1 MNYKETAKAILDK
14 VGGQENI
21 NDFLHC
27 STRLRMNLKDPNQA
41 KTEEIK
47 SMDGVM
53 GAVYSGGQYQ
63 VIIGND
69 VSYVYNELKQ
79 MITINTD
86 EKPEPNKKRDMS
98 FKGLFES
105 FAGLITGIFQPIIP
119 AIAAAGMFKAL
130 LLLCTSLGI
139 LSKESQ
145 IYALLL
151 NIADA
156 AFYFLPVL
164 LAYSSAQKFK
174 TNPYIAATLAGVL
187 LHPKMIT
194 LLGGEVPVEIAGV
207 PVPNI
212 SYASSV
218 LPIILTVWLMSYVEK
233 FADKVSPG
241 PVKIFLKPLIV
252 ILVMAPLALTVLG
265 PIGNYLGVGLSDGL
279 FWIQGKI
286 GWLTVVILAVFLP
299 FIVMFGMHKVFYPV
313 IFAAMV
319 SPGYETLIHS
329 AMLSS
334 NMAQGAG
341 ALAVWFLAKD
351 KKLKQVALPAGISG
365 LFGITEPALY
375 GVHLRLKRTLVACM
389 IGAGSAG
396 LFAGI
401 VNLKAYAAVG
411 PGLASLPMFI
421 GAENNFTYALIT
433 AAISIVVTPIAVYFI
448 GFNDPGA
455 EDHAQASSREV
466 AQEETTSPAPKKEKL
481 QSRLVVFS
489 PLEGEAIP
497 LKAVNDEAFSQE
509 AMGKGM
515 AIKPSK
521 GQVVAPF
528 DGTVQT
534 VFRTKHSIGLKS
546 VEGIELLIH
555 VGIDTV
561 KLKGQHF
568 NVVVQEGDIVKHGQ
582 LLIDFDMEAII
593 KAGFDTTTPI
603 IVTNSGD
610 YLEIL
615 GHEQSE
621 KIGPETPLIT
631 IL

>member
-47 SMDGVM
+47 AMDGIM

-151 NIADA
+151 NIADS

-187 LHPKMIT
+187 LHPKMIA
-194 LLGGEVPVEIAGV
+194 LLGGEVPVEIAGI

-455 EDHAQASSREV
+455 EDNAQASSGES
-466 AQEETTSPAPKKEKL
+466 AQVETTPAAPKKEKL

-489 PLEGEAIP
+489 PIEGEAIL

-534 VFRTKHSIGLKS
+534 VFRTKHSIGLRS
-546 VEGIELLIH
+546 VEGVEILIH
-555 VGIDTV
+555 IGIDTV

-568 NVVVQEGDIVKHGQ
+568 NVVVQEGDVVKHGQ
-582 LLIDFDMEAII
+582 LLIEFDMEAIE
-593 KAGFDTTTPI
+593 KAGYDTTTPV

-615 GHEQSE
+615 GHEQSG
-621 KIGPETPLIT
+621 KIGAETPLIT

>member
-1 MNYKETAKAILDK
+1 MNYKETAKVILEN

-27 STRLRMNLKDPNQA
+27 STRLRMNLKDPTIA

-47 SMDGVM
+47 AMDGVM

-79 MITINTD
+79 IVTINTD
-86 EKPEPNKKRDMS
+86 ENPEPNKKRDLS

-130 LLLCTSLGI
+130 LLLCTSLGL
-139 LSKESQ
+139 LSKENQ
-145 IYALLL
+145 LYVLLF

-174 TNPYIAATLAGVL
+174 SNPYIAATLAGGL
-187 LHPKMIT
+187 LHPKMIA
-194 LLGGEVPVEIAGV
+194 LLGGEVPVHIAGI

-433 AAISIVVTPIAVYFI
+433 AAISIAVTPIAVYFI

-455 EDHAQASSREV
+455 ESNANASSGGTTQ
-466 AQEETTSPAPKKEKL
+466 AETAPAAPKKEKL

-489 PLEGEAIP
+489 PIEGEAIP

-534 VFRTKHSIGLKS
+534 VFRTKHSIGLRS

-555 VGIDTV
+555 IGIDTV

-568 NVVVQEGDIVKHGQ
+568 NVVVQEGDTVKHGQ
-582 LLIDFDMEAII
+582 LMIEFDMEAIE
-593 KAGFDTTTPI
+593 KAGYDTTTPV

-615 GHEQSE
+615 GHEQAE

>member
-1 MNYKETAKAILDK
+1 MNYKETAKEILDK

-47 SMDGVM
+47 AMDGVM

-79 MITINTD
+79 MVTINT
-86 EKPEPNKKRDMS
+86 EENPEQNKKRDLS

-139 LSKESQ
+139 LSKDSQ

-187 LHPKMIT
+187 LHPKMIA
-194 LLGGEVPVEIAGV
+194 LLGGEVPVQIAGI

-252 ILVMAPLALTVLG
+252 LLVMAPLALTILG

-433 AAISIVVTPIAVYFI
+433 AAISIIVTPIAVYFI

-455 EDHAQASSREV
+455 ESDAPASSAKSPQEV
-466 AQEETTSPAPKKEKL
+466 TTPAAPKKKKL

-489 PLEGEAIP
+489 PIEGEAIP

-515 AIKPSK
+515 AIKPAK

-555 VGIDTV
+555 IGIDTV

-582 LLIDFDMEAII
+582 LLIEFDMEAIE
-593 KAGFDTTTPI
+593 KAGFDTTTPV

-615 GHEQSE
+615 GYEQSE

>member
-1 MNYKETAKAILDK
+1 MNYKDTAKAILEK

-27 STRLRMNLKDPNQA
+27 STRLRMNLKNPDKA

-47 SMDGVM
+47 AMDGVM

-63 VIIGND
+63 IIIGND
-69 VSYVYNELKQ
+69 VSYVYNELKP
-79 MITINTD
+79 MVNMN
-86 EKPEPNKKRDMS
+86 PEENSQPKKKRDMS

-139 LSKESQ
+139 MSKDSQ
-145 IYALLL
+145 LYALLL

-174 TNPYIAATLAGVL
+174 TNPYIAATLAGSL
-187 LHPKMIT
+187 LHPKMIA
-194 LLGGEVPVEIAGV
+194 LLAGEVPVHIAGI

-252 ILVMAPLALTVLG
+252 ILVMAPLALTILG

-433 AAISIVVTPIAVYFI
+433 AAISIIVTPIAVYFI

-455 EDHAQASSREV
+455 EGTAKASSEEPTPV
-466 AQEETTSPAPKKEKL
+466 ETTQAAPKKEKL

-489 PLEGEAIP
+489 PIEGEAIP
-497 LKAVNDEAFSQE
+497 LKDVNDEAFSQE

-515 AIKPSK
+515 AIRPSK

-528 DGTVQT
+528 DGTVET
-534 VFRTKHSIGLKS
+534 VFRTKHSIGLRS
-546 VEGIELLIH
+546 VEGIEILIH
-555 VGIDTV
+555 IGIDTV
-561 KLKGQHF
+561 KLKGQYF
-568 NVVVQEGDIVKHGQ
+568 NVVVQEGDTVKHGQ
-582 LLIDFDMEAII
+582 LLIEFDMEAIE
-593 KAGFDTTTPI
+593 KAGYDTTTPV

-615 GHEQSE
+615 GYEKTE